1 MRTLVITPGPRR
13 SAVPRAYALLN
24 EAEPSGFRC
33 VLDDDWYS
41 DQPKTSGQPEID
53 AWFVAEAK
61 RRKRFEAQNPLESD
75 TPYERDI
82 RELKWDVSEKD
93 ERIKL
98 RELERRALISL
109 ARLTSELESPL
120 QAAMGAGAIV
130 TPAETWTSRPRAW
143 KADDRRWKRQVE
155 EIVERYRGGHCIVEA
170 TCRPS

>member
-13 SAVPRAYALLN
+13 SAAPRAYALLS

-53 AWFVAEAK
+53 AWFVAETK
-61 RRKRFEAQNPLESD
+61 RRKRFEEQNPLEPE
-75 TPYERDI
+75 TPYERDL

-98 RELERRALISL
+98 RELERRAFDQFGEAH
-109 ARLTSELESPL
+109 AR
-120 QAAMGAGAIV
+120 A
-130 TPAETWTSRPRAW
+130 
-143 KADDRRWKRQVE
+143 
-155 EIVERYRGGHCIVEA
+155 
-170 TCRPS
+170 